1 MFATFG
7 GIYFWFPKMTGR
19 FLDER
24 LGRLHFW
31 STFFGFHLTFQ
42 VQHWLGA
49 QGMPRRYADYLPTDG
64 FTTLSAHGGADADR
78 GTGGLGR
85 EVIG

>member
-64 FTTLSAHGGADADR
+64 FTTLSAHGGAMRTEAQV
-78 GTGGLGR
+78 GWGAK
-85 EVIG
+85 